1 MEENIEK
8 ICDLDPEL
16 YRCVSRNIRTREVV
30 ITEERIA
37 HIKERHPN
45 DYEQYAA
52 YLADIIT
59 HPQYILESD
68 MPHTAFRLK
77 EYIDCGK
84 RFQLILRLSIP
95 SDNPIYKNSVITFLH
110 INERKWRKY
119 LRNKKILYKSE

>member
-45 DYEQYAA
+45 DYERFYTYIPKMVADPDYIIAA
-52 YLADIIT
+52 NQPD
-59 HPQYILESD
+59 
-68 MPHTAFRLK
+68 TAVVLK
-77 EYIDCGK
+77 EFVERGEK
-84 RFQLILRLSIP
+84 FKLILRLKTT
-95 SDNPIYKNSVITFLH
+95 DQPINYKNSVISFWCIGETTWNKTL
-110 INERKWRKY
+110 K
-119 LRNKKILYKSE
+119 NKKILYKAE

>member
-45 DYEQYAA
+45 DYERFYTYIPKMVADPDYIIAA
-52 YLADIIT
+52 NQPD
-59 HPQYILESD
+59 
-68 MPHTAFRLK
+68 TAVILK
-77 EYIDCGK
+77 EFVERGEK
-84 RFQLILRLSIP
+84 FKLILRLKTT
-95 SDNPIYKNSVITFLH
+95 DQPINYKNSVISFWCIGETTWNKTL
-110 INERKWRKY
+110 K
-119 LRNKKILYKSE
+119 NKKILYKAE